1 MSTGTLYEA
10 SQTYQ
15 AAWDLVYDSAIDG
28 LITPDLKCIIDSVQ
42 DDLNSKLETF
52 ATLVT
57 ELESDAEQCKKE
69 AARLAGRAK
78 WFREQIGA
86 NIDQMAQTCYGCAA
100 YEFGEFPDHLVDG
113 LHESFAERFGIGL
126 EVIWACTRSEAP
138 RPVQMREA
146 WENLLKIWKPELDL
160 AIAREKAAFRNW

>member
-15 AAWDLVYDSAIDG
+15 AAWDLVYDAAVDG
-28 LITPDLKCIIDSVQ
+28 LITQDLKCIIDSVQ

-78 WFREQIGA
+78 RFSDRAEELRALMKITMEDCGVGKVKGEKFDISIRKNPGAAEIFAQDMLPSRFLEEVVTVKVLKSEINKALKSGETVPGAEIRES
-86 NIDQMAQTCYGCAA
+86 T
-100 YEFGEFPDHLVDG
+100 
-113 LHESFAERFGIGL
+113 RL
-126 EVIWACTRSEAP
+126 EIR
-138 RPVQMREA
+138 
-146 WENLLKIWKPELDL
+146 
-160 AIAREKAAFRNW
+160 